1 MLLVKLSSH
10 YLLPLPFD
18 TKLVERSLIN
28 SWLLAFLP
36 LPQKVL
42 GGKKKNARMSEA
54 GLAQVGEGPAPV
66 AGFVVR
72 SGHSWELYSQSHL
85 RILQSGDKSPK
96 LGFPKKSI

>member
-1 MLLVKLSSH
+1 MALGFSPSAPESSW
-10 YLLPLPFD
+10 
-18 TKLVERSLIN
+18 R
-28 SWLLAFLP
+28 
-36 LPQKVL
+36 
-42 GGKKKNARMSEA
+42 KKKNARMSEA